1 MDNIKPSILSLLLI
15 TALASTDAIADGIPV
30 FDVANSLNFVQSLA
44 NEVRQINTLQQQINN
59 TTGTRGLGGLAAPG
73 AVNNLP
79 NSWATMLQQVQTSNG
94 NFGQLVSSIVGTNAV
109 LTPEQIA
116 KMSPADQSLLFRT
129 RNLGAMQQAMAT
141 TTSQVAIGQM
151 QEIQGLQ
158 SQIDTANDPKAIADL
173 TAALSAKSLELA
185 NTQNQIAA
193 MNQQI
198 EGERRAIEQQRD
210 ETNFAASRQPG
221 SIHIAP

>member
-1 MDNIKPSILSLLLI
+1 MDNIKSSILLVLLA

-59 TTGTRGLGGLAAPG
+59 TTGTRGLGGLAVPG
-73 AVNNLP
+73 AVKSLP

-109 LTPEQIA
+109 LTPDQIA
-116 KMSPADQSLLFRT
+116 KMSPVQQALLVRT

-173 TAALSAKSLELA
+173 TAALNAKNLELA

-198 EGERRAIEQQRD
+198 EGERAAIEQQQRENELAIFD
-210 ETNFAASRQPG
+210 PSQPA
-221 SIHIAP
+221 IRFK